1 MRRILHIIICVAIF
15 TGCEKDLLNKV
26 PVTTLS
32 PYIFWESEQDA
43 VAAANQLYAFLPSP
57 ADYISRDIMTD
68 FAVGSNASNGLND
81 ITEGTADSGTGE
93 FQKWWAASYKA
104 IAAANYFLEN
114 IDRVTAMKESD
125 KTRLK
130 AEARFIRSFVY
141 FTLAM
146 DFGDVPLITNS
157 VAVAEASKVL
167 RAPRFQVFNF
177 ILSELSEVSLDL
189 PSRSTSLK
197 LGLSQG
203 RATSGAAL
211 ALKAR
216 TAMFAG
222 TLAKKFDNP
231 GLSDNYFQLSLDAS
245 EQLINSKEYGLY
257 PDFSKLF
264 SYAAEYCN
272 EIIISKNYAKDL
284 MPYVFFLN
292 YAPRELSGN
301 SAMLMSVTRDLADMF
316 EMAGTGKGITKAGSG
331 WNPAD
336 PYLGRDPRFEATL
349 YFSAYD
355 NKSYCSITGAKRWD
369 IRPNLPSNLKV
380 RDVINKENGD
390 NKTGFGPKKYI
401 NIEDQGQGGN
411 DGTNFILFRYAEVL
425 LLNAEARIE
434 LAQELNIAVERI
446 DQVRTRVSMPV
457 LANSGYSGADLANQ
471 SVMRE
476 VVQHE
481 RAVELA
487 LEGLRLYDIRRW
499 KIAEK
504 LFNGPVKGMTYLDY
518 KTGKEVNAE
527 WGVATRTFSPVRDY
541 LFAVPSKERQ
551 INPNLTQ
558 NPGY

>member
-1 MRRILHIIICVAIF
+1 MRGILHIIICVAIF
-15 TGCEKDLLNKV
+15 TGCEEDLLNKV

-32 PYIFWESEQDA
+32 PYNFWESEQDA
-43 VAAANQLYAFLPSP
+43 VAAVNQLYAFLPSP
-57 ADYISRDIMTD
+57 SEYISRDIMTD

-81 ITEGTADSGTGE
+81 ITEGTADSGTGD

-114 IDRVTAMKESD
+114 IDKVTAMKESD

-146 DFGDVPLITNS
+146 DFGDVPLVINTLN
-157 VAVAEASKVL
+157 VGEAAKVI
-167 RAPRFQVFNF
+167 RTPRFQVFDF
-177 ILSELSEVSLDL
+177 ILSELNEIMLHL
-189 PSRSTSLK
+189 PSKSISLK
-197 LGLSQG
+197 TGIPQG
-203 RATSGAAL
+203 RVTSGAAL

-222 TLAKKFDNP
+222 SLSKNFGNP
-231 GLSDNYFQLSLDAS
+231 ELSQNYFQLSLEAS

-272 EIIISKNYAKDL
+272 EIILSKNYSKDL
-284 MPYVFFLN
+284 LPYAFFVN

-301 SAMLMSVTRDLADMF
+301 VSMTMSVTRDLANMF
-316 EMAGTGKGITKAGSG
+316 EMAATGKGITKTGSG

-336 PYLGRDPRFEATL
+336 PYLGRDPRFEASL
-349 YFSAYD
+349 YFSAY
-355 NKSYCSITGAKRWD
+355 NNNSYCSYTGAKRWD
-369 IRPNLPSNLKV
+369 IRPNLPANLKV
-380 RDVINKENGD
+380 RDVINKDNGD

-401 NIEDQGQGGN
+401 NPEDQGQGGN

-434 LAQELNIAVERI
+434 LAQELNIAVDRI
-446 DQVRTRVSMPV
+446 DQVRARVSMPV

-476 VVQHE
+476 IVQHE

-518 KTGKEVNAE
+518 KTGKEVIAE
-527 WGVATRTFSPVRDY
+527 WGVATRTFSPDRDY